1 MKLNPLGDRVVL
13 QYRKEEEKSASGII
27 LPDSAK
33 EKPQEA
39 TVIAVGPGWEK
50 DGVKTPMLVKEGDRV
65 IASKYSGTEVK
76 LDDEEYTIISQTEIL
91 AIVE

>member
-13 QYRKEEEKSASGII
+13 QYRKEEEKSVSGIY

-39 TVIAVGPGWEK
+39 TVVAVGPGLEK
-50 DGVKTPMLVKEGDRV
+50 DGKKTPMLVKEGDRV